1 MKKTIFDV
9 LKKSLMISVVLSLIG
24 SLLYIGWALMVSNFS
39 ALLEW
44 QVYIGVLI
52 FNFAMSLL
60 YFVLDKITDET

>member
-1 MKKTIFDV
+1 MKKIVLGV
-9 LKKSLMISVVLSLIG
+9 LKKSLMISVMMSLIG

>member
-1 MKKTIFDV
+1 MKKIVLGV

-52 FNFAMSLL
+52 FNFVMSLL